1 VLLNKKVAF
10 QIAGTPGPQG
20 SRVPGRRKDDTLFT
34 RPSSK
39 AGYAWMN
46 LVATEAMVQRTK
58 VGTLPAP
65 YRISLFFWFTKAR
78 TSKLEH
84 PSDDLDKL
92 ARATLDGFTHGGL
105 IEDDR
110 YVISLELGKDFH
122 APELGPGVEVVIE
135 AGNDDGAGANADPEV
150 RGRREAASA
159 SSSNLAAGG
168 AQT

>member
-1 VLLNKKVAF
+1 MPPSSRVAF

-65 YRISLFFWFTKAR
+65 YRIT
-78 TSKLEH
+78 
-84 PSDDLDKL
+84 
-92 ARATLDGFTHGGL
+92 L

>member
-1 VLLNKKVAF
+1 MPPSSRVAF

-58 VGTLPAP
+58 VGTLLAP

-78 TSKLEH
+78 TSKLEY

-92 ARATLDGFTHGGL
+92 TRATLDGFTHGGL
-105 IEDDR
+105 IVDDR
-110 YVISLELGKDFH
+110 YVIGLTLGKDFH

-135 AGNDDGAGANADPEV
+135 AGKDDGAGANADPEV
-150 RGRREAASA
+150 QREEEAASA

-168 AQT
+168 EQR